1 VEVGRQVRDEMAKK
15 IKILD
20 TVQIKQKLNRLAY
33 EVYENNFDEKGL
45 LVVGIEGNGYKV
57 AALLAEKLKEISGKS
72 IQLGKITVSKEKPWD
87 SDPKFDFK
95 EKDFT
100 NKVIILV
107 DDVLNSGKTLIYAVK
122 IFLDK
127 PVKKLS
133 TVILVDRSH
142 RRFPVQA
149 DFVGLRLS
157 TTLQEHIEADFSKK
171 GSEAV
176 YLI

>member
-1 VEVGRQVRDEMAKK
+1 MSKV
-15 IKILD
+15 KILD

-33 EVYENNFDEKGL
+33 EVYENNFDEKSL
-45 LVVGIEGNGYKV
+45 LIIGIEGNGYKV
-57 AALLAEKLKEISGKS
+57 ASNLADKLKEISKIK
-72 IQLGKITVSKEKPWD
+72 IQLGKITLNKERPWD
-87 SDPKFDFK
+87 GDPKVDFD

-100 NKVIILV
+100 NKTTILV

-122 IFLDK
+122 LFLDK

-133 TVILVDRSH
+133 TVVLVDRSH
-142 RRFPVQA
+142 TRFPVKA
-149 DFVGLRLS
+149 DYVGLTLS

-171 GSEAV
+171 GKESV